1 MVIPYRFFCIAMPH
15 ALRQLGLMIRWT
27 FQSNEHYNHTYE
39 LTELNSSYLDSFIAV
54 VSGRDVE
61 IIRKFSRELV
71 DDQSFRN
78 SLRHCALASPH
89 RFNSD
94 VEPRYGRR
102 IGWYSLI
109 RATRPKIVIETGVDR
124 GLGTAVIA
132 AALKRNA
139 EEGFPG
145 VVYATDIVANCGH
158 LIPEE
163 FKSYC
168 QILIGDSVS
177 ALQKFSDP
185 VDIFIHDSDH
195 SPDYEWAEF
204 MAIKPRLHPDSIV
217 LSDNSQHT
225 SKLLEF
231 AGVIKRSFLF
241 FQDVPQDHWWQGDGI
256 GAAFVPGRTIEYCK
270 HPVIYQ
276 NKQASSN
283 F

>member
-1 MVIPYRFFCIAMPH
+1 
-15 ALRQLGLMIRWT
+15 MIRWT
-27 FQSNEHYNHTYE
+27 FQSSEHYNHTYE
-39 LTELNSSYLDSFIAV
+39 LTKLNSSYLDSFIAV
-54 VSGRDVE
+54 VSGRDLE
-61 IIRKFSRELV
+61 AIRKFSRELV

-78 SLRHCALASPH
+78 SLRHCALTSPH

-139 EEGFPG
+139 DEGFPG
-145 VVYATDIVANCGH
+145 SGVCNGYCRQCGH
-158 LIPEE
+158 LVPEE
-163 FKSYC
+163 FRSYC
-168 QILIGDSVS
+168 QIMIGDSVS
-177 ALQKFSDP
+177 ALQKFSEP

-204 MAIKPRLHPDSIV
+204 MAIKHRLHPGSIV
-217 LSDNSQHT
+217 LSDNSQQT

-256 GAAFVPGRTIEYCK
+256 GAAFVPGRIVEYCER
-270 HPVIYQ
+270 PAAY
-276 NKQASSN
+276 
-283 F
+283 